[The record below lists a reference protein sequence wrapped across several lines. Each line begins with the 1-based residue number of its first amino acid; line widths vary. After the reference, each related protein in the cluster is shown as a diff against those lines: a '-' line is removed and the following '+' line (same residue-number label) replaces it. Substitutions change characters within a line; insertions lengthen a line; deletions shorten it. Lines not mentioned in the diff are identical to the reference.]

1 MFSLDRILIPIDFTE
16 RCVGAASYAISL
28 AERFNS
34 EINLLHV
41 FSPHAYNDDDM
52 GIGVTMSN
60 GIAERRTK
68 AQTQL
73 DEFLNAALHHLH
85 VKRTLLDGDPAQKI
99 VELALGEHPDLIMMP
114 TRGHGS
120 FRRLLQDSVT
130 VKVLHGTDRRF
141 GQVSIWR
148 RGHPW
153 NGVFWVASPARSI
166 SARVARRPSTGRPAW
181 LENSRPFFS

>member
-1 MFSLDRILIPIDFTE
+1 MLSLDRILIPIDFTE
-16 RCVGAASYAISL
+16 RCLGATRYAIPL

-41 FSPHAYNDDDM
+41 FSPHVYSDDDM
-52 GIGVTMSN
+52 GGGVTDDE
-60 GIAERRTK
+60 IAERRTK
-68 AQTQL
+68 AQKQL

-99 VELALGEHPDLIMMP
+99 IESALGEHPDLIMMP
-114 TRGHGS
+114 THGHGS

-130 VKVLHGTDRRF
+130 VNVLHGTDCP
-141 GQVSIWR
+141 VWT
-148 RGHPW
+148 
-153 NGVFWVASPARSI
+153 GVHLAQGPSVEWGVLGRIACAVDFSPSSEKALDW
-166 SARVARRPSTGRPAW
+166 RPAW